1 MICNFIAWTKMI
13 GIVLEWAI
21 GNTISA
27 RCTVATEAIDRVE
40 DNGSREVPSIE
51 LLLPVP
57 GYLV

>member
-1 MICNFIAWTKMI
+1 MI